1 VEVCRLN
8 KVTVLPKKPTS
19 SMLIEETNIEE
30 TVIVLPN
37 MVEKM
42 VRLECSVDTFN
53 VEVLMVLPEM
63 DEKSF

>member
-1 VEVCRLN
+1 
-8 KVTVLPKKPTS
+8 
-19 SMLIEETNIEE
+19 MLIEETNIEE